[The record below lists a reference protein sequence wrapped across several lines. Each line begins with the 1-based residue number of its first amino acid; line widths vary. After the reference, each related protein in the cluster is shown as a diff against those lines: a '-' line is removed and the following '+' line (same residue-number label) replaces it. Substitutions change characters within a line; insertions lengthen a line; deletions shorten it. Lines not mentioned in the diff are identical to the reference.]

1 MMSVDRRSAHELG
14 EWMVEQMLAEARLK
28 SVVPELARRL
38 AALGVPVHRCRL
50 TWPTLHPLF
59 EAETLLWT
67 AEFGVTSQRFDRER
81 ANDASWQQSTVKWML
96 DNESNLLRSRLDG
109 PTPDPTFPLYDELR
123 DDSFVD
129 FIALRTQLFADDSLL
144 RQDSADRDFGLYV
157 AWATKDPSGFSPD
170 GAALLEYI
178 QRYVAMV
185 CKSLALP
192 RLIFG
197 VANTYLG
204 PTIARE
210 VLGGRITLGS
220 GSQVRALIWYTDLR
234 DSTSLAETLGSESY
248 LALLNDYFDCT
259 GRAVVDAGGEILAFI
274 GDAVMAIFPIAET
287 GFCERQASL
296 KGMHA
301 ADAALAAAEAVNL
314 RRAAAGQPTI
324 NFGIAMCVGEVRLGN
339 IGIRQRL
346 SFSVIGPSANEVERM
361 EKMTKTMRVRVLAT
375 QEIADVAPDR
385 WQSLGPV
392 PLRGFR
398 DAVPL
403 FSLVPADKA
412 ASS

>member
-1 MMSVDRRSAHELG
+1 MSIDRNSVHDIG
-14 EWMVEQMLAEARLK
+14 EWMVGEMLGDARLK

-38 AALGVPVHRCRL
+38 TALGVPVHRCRL

-67 AEFGVTSQRFDRER
+67 AGSGVTSQRFDRER
-81 ANDASWQQSTVKWML
+81 VDDTAWQQSTVKWML
-96 DNESNLLRSRLDG
+96 DNGSNLLRARLDG

-123 DDSFVD
+123 DDGFSD
-129 FIALRTQLFADDSLL
+129 FIALRTQLFADDSML
-144 RQDSADRDFGLYV
+144 RQESSDLDFGLYV
-157 AWATKDPSGFSPD
+157 AWATQDPAGFSAD
-170 GAALLEYI
+170 AAELLEYI

-210 VLGGRITLGS
+210 VLSGRITLGS
-220 GSQVRALIWYTDLR
+220 GSQVRALIWYSDLR
-234 DSTSLAETLGSESY
+234 DSTSLAEAMGSESY

-259 GRAVVDAGGEILAFI
+259 GRAVVEAGGEILAFV
-274 GDAVMAIFPIAET
+274 GDAVMAIFPISQTA
-287 GFCERQASL
+287 FSERQASL
-296 KGMHA
+296 LGMQS
-301 ADAALAAAEAVNL
+301 ADAALVAAEQVNL
-314 RRAAAGQPTI
+314 RRVADGQPPI
-324 NFGIAMCVGEVRLGN
+324 HFGIAMCVGEVRLGN

-375 QEIADVAPDR
+375 EEIAEVAPQR
-385 WQSLGPV
+385 WQPMGPV

-403 FSLVPADKA
+403 FALVPADKTGG
-412 ASS
+412 

>member
-1 MMSVDRRSAHELG
+1 MSIDRKSLHEIG
-14 EWMVEQMLAEARLK
+14 EWMVGQMLADAPLK

-38 AALGVPVHRCRL
+38 KMLGVPVDRCRL

-67 AEFGVTSQRFDRER
+67 TEFGVTSQSFDRER
-81 ANDASWQQSTVKWML
+81 VDDTAWQQSTVKWML
-96 DNESNLLRSRLDG
+96 DNGSNLLRARLDG
-109 PTPDPTFPLYDELR
+109 PATDPTFPLYDELR
-123 DDSFVD
+123 DEAFVD
-129 FIALRTQLFADDSLL
+129 FIALRTQLFADGSML
-144 RQDSADRDFGLYV
+144 RQGSSDLDFGLYV
-157 AWATKDPSGFSPD
+157 AWATKDPAGFSD
-170 GAALLEYI
+170 DAAELLERI
-178 QRYVAMV
+178 QQYVAMV

-220 GSQVRALIWYTDLR
+220 GSQVRALIWYSDLR
-234 DSTSLAETLGSESY
+234 DSTALAESMGSEPY
-248 LALLNDYFDCT
+248 LALLNDYFDST
-259 GRAVVDAGGEILAFI
+259 GRAVVEAGGEILAFI
-274 GDAVMAIFPIAET
+274 GDAVMAIFPISET
-287 GFCERQASL
+287 AFSERQASL
-296 KGMHA
+296 LGMQA
-301 ADAALAAAEAVNL
+301 ADAALKVAEHVNA
-314 RRAAAGQPTI
+314 RRITKGQPPI
-324 NFGIAMCVGEVRLGN
+324 HFGIAMCVGEVRLGN

-361 EKMTKTMRVRVLAT
+361 EKMTKTLRVRVLAT
-375 QEIADVAPDR
+375 EEIAQAAPHR
-385 WQSLGPV
+385 WQALGPV

-403 FSLVPADKA
+403 FALVPDPTAPG
-412 ASS
+412 